1 MNELMNREIRMTSV
15 EVTEMINQ
23 FREMEN
29 LERDKRRSS
38 PMEHKS
44 LMRKIREEV
53 EILKSLGL
61 DNQQNFAPVE
71 YLDKKGEI
79 RPCYS
84 INRDGII
91 QICMSESA
99 LVRYKMIE
107 YINKLESELE
117 KTKLPQTYKE
127 ALIALVASVEENE
140 KLALTIQEQK
150 PMVEFSETV
159 LKSKDNINMETMAKI
174 ISDEGIKI
182 GRNRL
187 FEFLRDESILKA
199 DNIPYQTYME
209 RGWFKVTEKIKNTAY
224 GDKLYAVTL
233 VTPKG
238 QVAIVGLVKDKYIA

>member
-1 MNELMNREIRMTSV
+1 MNEMMNREIRMTSV

-23 FREMEN
+23 FREMEGN
-29 LERDKRRSS
+29 
-38 PMEHKS
+38 KS
-44 LMRKIREEV
+44 ELRHSDLMRKIDKEAETM
-53 EILKSLGL
+53 KSLGFS
-61 DNQQNFAPVE
+61 NQRNISLVE
-71 YLDKKGEI
+71 YLDKKGET

-84 INRDGII
+84 LNRDGIL

-117 KTKLPQTYKE
+117 KSKLPQTYKE
-127 ALIALVASVEENE
+127 ALMSLIASVEENE
-140 KLALTIQEQK
+140 RLALTIQEQK

-187 FEFLRDESILKA
+187 FEFLRDEGILKA

-238 QVAIVGLVKDKYIA
+238 QVAIVGLVKDKYIV

>member
-1 MNELMNREIRMTSV
+1 MNEMMNREIRMTSV

-23 FREMEN
+23 FREMEGN
-29 LERDKRRSS
+29 KSELQHKHLMEKLRKETEVLE
-38 PMEHKS
+38 
-44 LMRKIREEV
+44 
-53 EILKSLGL
+53 SLGL
-61 DNQQNFAPVE
+61 GNQPNFRPVE
-71 YLDKKGEI
+71 YLDKKGET

-84 INRDGII
+84 LNRDGIL

-199 DNIPYQTYME
+199 DNIPYHTYME

>member
-1 MNELMNREIRMTSV
+1 MNEMMNREIRMTSV

-23 FREMEN
+23 FREMEGN
-29 LERDKRRSS
+29 
-38 PMEHKS
+38 KS
-44 LMRKIREEV
+44 ELRHSDLMRKIDKEAETM
-53 EILKSLGL
+53 KSLGFS
-61 DNQQNFAPVE
+61 NQRNISLVE
-71 YLDKKGEI
+71 YLDKKGET

-84 INRDGII
+84 LNRDGIL

-117 KTKLPQTYKE
+117 KSKLPQTYKE
-127 ALIALVASVEENE
+127 ALMSLIASVEENE
-140 KLALTIQEQK
+140 RLALTIQEQK

-159 LKSKDNINMETMAKI
+159 LKSKDNINMDTMAKI

-187 FEFLRDESILKA
+187 FEFLRDEGILKA

-238 QVAIVGLVKDKYIA
+238 QVAIVGLVKDKYLA

>member
-1 MNELMNREIRMTSV
+1 MNEMMNREIRMTSV

-23 FREMEN
+23 FREMECN
-29 LERDKRRSS
+29 
-38 PMEHKS
+38 KS
-44 LMRKIREEV
+44 ELRHSDLMRKIDKEAETM
-53 EILKSLGL
+53 KSLGFS
-61 DNQQNFAPVE
+61 NQRNISLVE
-71 YLDKKGEI
+71 YLDKKGET

-84 INRDGII
+84 LNRDGIL

>member
-1 MNELMNREIRMTSV
+1 MESIEERE
-15 EVTEMINQ
+15 
-23 FREMEN
+23 
-29 LERDKRRSS
+29 
-38 PMEHKS
+38 
-44 LMRKIREEV
+44 
-53 EILKSLGL
+53 
-61 DNQQNFAPVE
+61 
-71 YLDKKGEI
+71 
-79 RPCYS
+79 
-84 INRDGII
+84 
-91 QICMSESA
+91 
-99 LVRYKMIE
+99 
-107 YINKLESELE
+107 KLES
-117 KTKLPQTYKE
+117 
-127 ALIALVASVEENE
+127 V
-140 KLALTIQEQK
+140 IQEQK
-150 PMVEFSETV
+150 PYVEFSETV